1 MEIHNNDNRP
11 QAQRK
16 KVDLSKKVTR
26 ETPSAQRSLKTN
38 VNKQLGNNGKNKNGA
53 FVQNAKA
60 AAKKS
65 ASAVG
70 KVTGA
75 AGKTI
80 DGVGS
85 AIAASVDSST
95 AGGAA
100 IAQGVKTTQAAASA
114 AAAGGKAVKTT
125 IKTTVKV
132 VAKVPRAV
140 KSAHFARKFAQK
152 NGIKRT
158 MQLVKRNFKPQN
170 IAKGAGKAV
179 GAVGGI
185 SRTGSRVTRRA
196 STAIEN
202 SLRSGDSTGT
212 AATGLA
218 MQGGRALGT
227 GVRVGGKAVK
237 TSAKVTM
244 RTVKTAR
251 KIATKV
257 ERKITT
263 GTAKRAMKTSA
274 KAAKQAAKTAKK
286 TAEVSVKV
294 SAKIAKAISMA
305 VSKAASLIASTAP
318 WSLILIGGIAVIMCG
333 GFLLSGGAGV
343 ASAGSKK
350 QGFDTIANSSYSDE
364 YIENLTDEQ
373 AESIVKSKTN
383 SFSADVKKSV
393 DEKIIAPLKSKV
405 NDFLMIGDS
414 DDSSVSED
422 SSASSG
428 SIENI
433 DIPAKE
439 RRIIEINI
447 NGANTVFFPA
457 EEESDEI
464 AEKINNI
471 VFDGS
476 DFLAALYTLMTRHN
490 TVYIDDETGL
500 TNIRFDFTASVIED
514 FLGDIDS
521 NSCEYGPTYLY
532 KNIEE
537 LSECSCPDQNCDTKD
552 GLPYCPGEHVKLTI
566 ELCPITIHEY
576 KPIYVIYNFSD
587 DEVELYNT
595 AIVLLGG
602 D

>member
-16 KVDLSKKVTR
+16 KVDLSKKITR

-38 VNKQLGNNGKNKNGA
+38 VNRQIGNGTNNKNGA
-53 FVQNAKA
+53 LVRNAKA

-75 AGKTI
+75 AGRTI

-85 AIAASVDSST
+85 AIAASADNST

-140 KSAHFARKFAQK
+140 KSAHFARKFARK
-152 NGIKRT
+152 KGIKRT
-158 MQLVKRNFKPQN
+158 MRLVKRNFKPHS
-170 IAKGAGKAV
+170 IAKGANKS
-179 GAVGGI
+179 VGGI
-185 SRTGSRVTRRA
+185 ARTGSSVSRRA
-196 STAIEN
+196 AYAIES

-227 GVRVGGKAVK
+227 GVRLGGKAVK